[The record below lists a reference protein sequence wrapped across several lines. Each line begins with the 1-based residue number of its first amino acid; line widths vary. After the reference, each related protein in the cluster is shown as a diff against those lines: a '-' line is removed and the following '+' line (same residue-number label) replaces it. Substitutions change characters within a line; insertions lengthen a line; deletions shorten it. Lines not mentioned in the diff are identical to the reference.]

1 MPHPPILAVAI
12 AAALALAT
20 AVETYHAAHQPKPD
34 ISGNAAALATPARQL
49 DCALQALRLDAV
61 RDNASAM

>member
-1 MPHPPILAVAI
+1 MPHPPLLAVAI
-12 AAALALAT
+12 AGALALAT

-34 ISGNAAALATPARQL
+34 MSRNAAAATPAQQL
-49 DCALQALRLDAV
+49 DRALQALRLDTV